1 MPFVRVATNL
11 SRNQL
16 PKDFMPKFTSYLAT
30 ALDKDPEKFKWELET
45 DRMMAQVGCQTEGT
59 FRLGDGSSI
68 PVPVL

>member
-45 DRMMAQVGCQTEGT
+45 DRIMAQARVS
-59 FRLGDGSSI
+59 F
-68 PVPVL
+68 